1 MSDRVRLLGRGWKE
15 SLIGAFE
22 KPPAMPEDIYLF
34 TDNELF
40 VEPAGASLHSD
51 RCFITAE
58 ELSG

>member
-1 MSDRVRLLGRGWKE
+1 MTIDNGLCAGV
-15 SLIGAFE
+15 F
-22 KPPAMPEDIYLF
+22 LF